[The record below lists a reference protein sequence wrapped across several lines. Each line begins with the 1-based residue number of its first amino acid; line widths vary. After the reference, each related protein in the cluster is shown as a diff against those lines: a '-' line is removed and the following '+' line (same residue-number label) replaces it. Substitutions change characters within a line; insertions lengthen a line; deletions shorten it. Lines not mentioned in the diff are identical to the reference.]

1 MLPSAVVCARSQWW
15 REPRASG
22 ALSLL
27 CALSFMCALKK
38 KEAKT
43 PRNPFPG
50 QHGVRLAEGDPRYD
64 LERARFE
71 SPSHP
76 LHTKLTRVFGA
87 GEENAD
93 ALTLHLIGSSARLT
107 CRPLRDLY
115 YS

>member
-1 MLPSAVVCARSQWW
+1 MRIPH
-15 REPRASG
+15 RAPFSSSLR
-22 ALSLL
+22 ALSVVAGTASEWRVVLIVRIE
-27 CALSFMCALKK
+27 KK

-71 SPSHP
+71 SPGHP